1 MLIGS
6 RASRVERQPNEGDQT
21 ATGRG
26 RERGPAA
33 VRRKTKMTDGVTRK
47 SQHLDIVLRGDVSA
61 RGVTTGLEA
70 IRFEHIAL
78 PEMALGD
85 VDLSTT
91 FLNRR
96 LGAPLLISSMT
107 GGPARADGINRAIA
121 ETAQHLRIAFGVGS
135 QRVALEGSEAA
146 LSRGGFGRHLR
157 DAAPDVPI
165 LANFGAAQLAGW
177 DGADVARRAVDM
189 IGADAL
195 IVHLNPLQ
203 EVVQPEGDRDWRG
216 ILARIEALQRAS
228 AVPVIVKEV
237 GAGISGVLARRLWDA
252 GIRIIDVAGAGGTSW
267 AAVEAE
273 RAGDPLAKAIAAP
286 FRDWGIPT
294 GRAIVDVREA
304 LPSATVI
311 ASGGLKDG
319 LDVAKAIRLGADLAG
334 FAGGVLEAA
343 LGGGDALSAKL
354 GIVVEQL
361 RIACFCTASR
371 TLADLRQARLVSD
384 WEA

>member
-1 MLIGS
+1 
-6 RASRVERQPNEGDQT
+6 
-21 ATGRG
+21 
-26 RERGPAA
+26 
-33 VRRKTKMTDGVTRK
+33 MTDGVTRK
-47 SQHLDIVLRGDVSA
+47 SQHLDIVLRGDVGA
-61 RGVTTGLEA
+61 RGVTTGLDA
-70 IRFEHIAL
+70 IRFEHVAL
-78 PEMALGD
+78 PEMAIGD

-96 LGAPLLISSMT
+96 LGAPLLVSSMT
-107 GGPARADGINRAIA
+107 GGPERADGINRAIA
-121 ETAQHLRIAFGVGS
+121 EAAQSLKIAFGVGS
-135 QRVALEGSEAA
+135 QRVALESDTAA

-177 DGADVARRAVDM
+177 DGPDMARRAVDM

-216 ILARIEALQRAS
+216 VLDKLEALQRGS
-228 AVPVIVKEV
+228 EVPVIVKEV
-237 GAGISGVLARRLWDA
+237 GAGISGAVARRLWDA

-273 RAGDPLAKAIAAP
+273 RARDARAKAIAAP

-294 GRAIVDVREA
+294 AKAIGAVRAA
-304 LPSATVI
+304 CPSATII

-319 LDVAKAIRLGADLAG
+319 LDVAKSIRLGADLAG
-334 FAGGVLEAA
+334 FAGGILEAA
-343 LGGGDALSAKL
+343 LGGGEVLAERL

-361 RIACFCTASR
+361 RIACFCTGSR
-371 TLADLRQARLVSD
+371 SLADLRQARLV
-384 WEA
+384 EAVPGDVA

>member
-1 MLIGS
+1 MPRTAGTAILDS
-6 RASRVERQPNEGDQT
+6 AEPCKKEPP

-26 RERGPAA
+26 RDRGPAA
-33 VRRKTKMTDGVTRK
+33 VRRKTKMTDAVTRK
-47 SQHLDIVLRGDVSA
+47 SQHLDIVLRGDVGA

-70 IRFEHIAL
+70 IRFEHVAL

-91 FLNRR
+91 FLNRKLR
-96 LGAPLLISSMT
+96 APLLISSMT
-107 GGPARADGINRAIA
+107 GGPERADGINRAIA
-121 ETAQHLRIAFGVGS
+121 EAAQQLGIAFAVGS
-135 QRVALEGSEAA
+135 QRVALEGDSAA
-146 LSRGGFGRHLR
+146 LARGGFGRHLR

-165 LANFGAAQLAGW
+165 LANFGAAQLRQW
-177 DGADVARRAVDM
+177 NPADMAQRAIDM

-203 EVVQPEGDRDWRG
+203 EVVQPEGDRDWSDVLVR
-216 ILARIEALQRAS
+216 LEALQRACP
-228 AVPVIVKEV
+228 VPVIVKEV
-237 GAGISGVLARRLWDA
+237 GAGISGALAQRLWNA

-273 RAGDPLAKAIAAP
+273 RASDERAKAIAAP

-294 GRAIVDVREA
+294 AQAISDVRA
-304 LPSATVI
+304 ACPSATVI

-319 LDVAKAIRLGADLAG
+319 LDVAKSIRLGADLAG

-343 LGGGDALSAKL
+343 LGGGEALAGRL
-354 GIVVEQL
+354 DIVVEQL
-361 RIACFCTASR
+361 RIACFCTGSR
-371 TLADLRQARLVSD
+371 TLADLRKARLVGGTT
-384 WEA
+384 

>member
-1 MLIGS
+1 MKSLNQ
-6 RASRVERQPNEGDQT
+6 V
-21 ATGRG
+21 
-26 RERGPAA
+26 A
-33 VRRKTKMTDGVTRK
+33 VRRETKMTDAVTRK
-47 SQHLDIVLRGDVSA
+47 SQHLDIVLRGEVGA
-61 RGVTTGLEA
+61 RDVTTGLDA
-70 IRFEHIAL
+70 VRFEHVAL
-78 PEMALGD
+78 PEMALAD

-96 LGAPLLISSMT
+96 LRAPLLVSSMT
-107 GGPARADGINRAIA
+107 GGPERADGINRAIA
-121 ETAQHLRIAFGVGS
+121 QAAQHLRIAFGVGS
-135 QRVALEGSEAA
+135 QRVALEGDAAA
-146 LSRGGFGRHLR
+146 LARGGFGRHLR

-165 LANFGAAQLAGW
+165 LANFGAAQLREW
-177 DGADVARRAVDM
+177 NTADMARRAIDM

-203 EVVQPEGDRDWRG
+203 EIVQPEGDRDWRG
-216 ILARIEALQRAS
+216 LLAKLEALQRTT

-237 GAGISGVLARRLWDA
+237 GAGISGALARRLWDA

-273 RAGDPLAKAIAAP
+273 RATDARAKEIAAP

-294 GRAIVDVREA
+294 ANAIADVRA
-304 LPSATVI
+304 ACPSATII

-319 LDVAKAIRLGADLAG
+319 VDVAKSIRLGADLAG

-343 LGGGDALSAKL
+343 LGGGNALSDRL

-361 RIACFCTASR
+361 RIACFCTGSR
-371 TLADLRQARLVSD
+371 TLADLRQARLVTPYVQR
-384 WEA
+384 